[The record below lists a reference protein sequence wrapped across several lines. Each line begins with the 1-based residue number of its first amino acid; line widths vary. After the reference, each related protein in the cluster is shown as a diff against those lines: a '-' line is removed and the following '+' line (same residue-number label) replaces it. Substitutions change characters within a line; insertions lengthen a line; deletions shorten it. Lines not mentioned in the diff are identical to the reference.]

1 MPHRHS
7 QGTRTRTLTP
17 GIGLVAALA
26 LAASLAGC
34 GPADTGMPR
43 DTARLLQERVLDV
56 SQSAAENDTPGA
68 LNTLANLEAE
78 VTAATDGGQLSEKRR
93 RSIMSGVTA
102 VRDELTAAVDAAA
115 ADAAEEAA
123 ALAAAQTADAAVEA
137 AAPGPSQEYA
147 APAVAAPA
155 PAPAPGQKAGTGTE
169 KGNEGKGQKQERLS
183 TEQPAPDLSGH
194 PATCPLNTVR

>member
-1 MPHRHS
+1 MLTVAR
-7 QGTRTRTLTP
+7 LTP

-34 GPADTGMPR
+34 GPPDTGLPR

-93 RSIMSGVTA
+93 RSIMSGITA

-123 ALAAAQTADAAVEA
+123 VLAAAQTAHAPVEA
-137 AAPGPSQEYA
+137 AERGTTSTRSFRSSGD
-147 APAVAAPA
+147 PA
-155 PAPAPGQKAGTGTE
+155 
-169 KGNEGKGQKQERLS
+169 
-183 TEQPAPDLSGH
+183 
-194 PATCPLNTVR
+194 PLNTGEMTPRQNPG